1 MNFGIQLLISFG
13 LAALIGILIFSY
25 AKKRWMIQ
33 DSRNADYW
41 IIPFGLL
48 ITTIGWLPFLFNK
61 SIEFSMKFEVLGV
74 MYLAGLI
81 YWFVLK
87 PPRKNIK

>member
-1 MNFGIQLLISFG
+1 MDRLCGKTLKISG
-13 LAALIGILIFSY
+13 PILGDGY
-25 AKKRWMIQ
+25 T
-33 DSRNADYW
+33 RNADYW

-74 MYLAGLI
+74 MYVAGLI